1 MTRMVTRAPAQ
12 AHQSM
17 RSSAARLRRVQST
30 IAPKP
35 ATTIPHSSV
44 VSSAPG
50 ATSISAIASAASI
63 RPAIAWRP
71 PHPGRGSA
79 RDIPERSLTPHIE
92 APAPT
97 CHLPSQACVKIGAG
111 SIKKP

>member
-1 MTRMVTRAPAQ
+1 M
-12 AHQSM
+12 
-17 RSSAARLRRVQST
+17 
-30 IAPKP
+30 
-35 ATTIPHSSV
+35 
-44 VSSAPG
+44 
-50 ATSISAIASAASI
+50 
-63 RPAIAWRP
+63 
-71 PHPGRGSA
+71 